1 MTAQSRRGGGTSFPQ
16 LGHGQAFQ
24 RARAATCEA
33 CGGGV
38 GRFGALV
45 LLGVVAVPPS
55 QAQAQA
61 QALEAL
67 GTGRRHERA
76 RLVAAAVWMSG
87 GAAAC
92 VAAVL
97 WPCAAGRRAVVIQS
111 LSTAHRP
118 PCPGGSTDRDWESKL
133 D

>member
-1 MTAQSRRGGGTSFPQ
+1 
-16 LGHGQAFQ
+16 
-24 RARAATCEA
+24 
-33 CGGGV
+33 V

-97 WPCAAGRRAVVIQS
+97 RA
-111 LSTAHRP
+111 AHRY
-118 PCPGGSTDRDWESKL
+118 STDRDWESKL